1 MKLSR
6 LYSSDSRFEAI
17 IFNTNN
23 INAILATGTKP
34 HSVGK
39 TTLFKLIDYC
49 LIKKSKPKFLEANI
63 FEDFNFY
70 LELELADNSYLT
82 IRRKV
87 KKRTKI
93 AIKLHST
100 KEDFTFL
107 EDSSFDIIDGY
118 DKVMAF
124 FKEKINFSIN
134 GNKILKYRNYL
145 SYFLREKDDFSH
157 PFMLNKYKKGKDVE
171 WKTIV
176 ASLVGLDDTIVR
188 SKYNIEKEIENLESE
203 IASLENNSN
212 FSLSDI
218 EVAKETLLLLKAELE
233 EKETLYE
240 NFDFYLKE
248 NHINKELV
256 SEVEENVA
264 SLNKERYS
272 LDKKRKLIEQSLM
285 KEQEIDLKK
294 VQKLFNEVNINLSDM
309 LVKSYKDVLEFNDKI
324 TKDREIYLQAE
335 HQRIVKKLF
344 DIDESLLT
352 ENTKRKELLSVLTDT
367 DTFSKFKKIEQ
378 EIVTIKT
385 NISLVEERYK
395 KLREYKCKL
404 RRVKVLNKRRNRL
417 VLKLDHSIK
426 TPSDT
431 LVTIKDT
438 FKKLSRTVLGVDAIL
453 NIALN
458 SNDNLVFET
467 KVIDTAV
474 ILDNSK
480 EEGEAYSRMFCF
492 IFDASIA
499 LTYKNENFFHFIA
512 HDGLF
517 DNLGIEYKKGIVEVL
532 DLLVKN
538 RIQYIFTSIEDEID
552 NEDFLLL
559 CKSEYLVRELADT
572 KEKRL
577 FKMDSF

>member
-1 MKLSR
+1 MKLSK

-17 IFNTNN
+17 TFNTDN
-23 INAILATGTKP
+23 INAVLATGTKP

-49 LIKKSKPKFLEANI
+49 LIKKSKPKFLEANV

-93 AIKLHST
+93 AIKLHNA
-100 KEDFTFL
+100 KEDFTSL
-107 EDSSFDIIDGY
+107 EDSNFDIIDGY
-118 DKVMAF
+118 DKVMSF

-134 GNKILKYRNYL
+134 GSNIPKYRNYL

-176 ASLVGLDDTIVR
+176 ASMVGLDDTIVR
-188 SKYNIEKEIENLESE
+188 TKYNIEREIESLESE

-218 EVAKETLLLLKAELE
+218 EVAKETLLLLEAELE
-233 EKETLYE
+233 EKETLYT

-248 NHINKELV
+248 HHINKELV

-294 VQKLFNEVNINLSDM
+294 VQKLFSEVNVNLSEM

-335 HQRIVKKLF
+335 HQKIIKRLS

-404 RRVKVLNKRRNRL
+404 RRVKILNKRRDRL
-417 VLKLDHSIK
+417 VIKLDHSIK
-426 TPSDT
+426 TPGDT

-438 FKKLSRTVLGVDAIL
+438 FKRLSRTVLGVDAIL

-499 LTYKNENFFHFIA
+499 LTYKNQNFFHFIA

-538 RIQYIFTSIEDEID
+538 GLQYIFTSIEDEID
-552 NEDFLLL
+552 NEEFLTL
-559 CKSEYLVRELADT
+559 CKTEYLAKELADT
-572 KEKRL
+572 NTQRL
-577 FKMDSF
+577 FKMDTF

>member
-1 MKLSR
+1 MKLSK

-39 TTLFKLIDYC
+39 TTLFKLVDYC
-49 LIKKSKPKFLEANI
+49 LIKKSKPTFLEASV
-63 FEDFNFY
+63 FEDFTFY
-70 LELELADNSYLT
+70 LELELAYNSYIT

-93 AIKLHST
+93 AIKLHSS
-100 KEDFTFL
+100 KEDFTLL
-107 EDSSFDIIDGY
+107 EDSEFDIIDGY
-118 DKVMAF
+118 DNVLAF
-124 FKEKINFSIN
+124 FTEKINFLIN
-134 GNKILKYRNYL
+134 DNNIAKYRNYL

-157 PFMLNKYKKGKDVE
+157 PFMLNKYKKGTDVE

-176 ASLVGLDDTIVR
+176 ASMVGLDATIVR

-203 IASLENNSN
+203 IASLENNSH

-218 EVAKETLLLLKAELE
+218 EVVKETLLVLQNELN
-233 EKETLYE
+233 EKETLYK

-248 NHINKELV
+248 HHINKELV
-256 SEVEENVA
+256 DEVEEIIAN
-264 SLNKERYS
+264 LNKERYS
-272 LDKKRKLIEQSLM
+272 LDKKQKLIEKSLV

-294 VQKLFNEVNINLSDM
+294 VKKLFSEVHIHLSEM
-309 LVKSYKDVLEFNDKI
+309 LVKSYEDVIEFNNKI
-324 TKDREIYLQAE
+324 TKDRELYLQAE
-335 HQRIVKKLF
+335 HQRILKRLS
-344 DIDESLLT
+344 DIDDILLK
-352 ENTKRKELLSVLTDT
+352 ENNKRKELLSVLTDT
-367 DTFSKFKKIEQ
+367 DTFRKFKNIEQ

-385 NISLVEERYK
+385 NINLIEEKYK

-404 RRVKVLNKRRNRL
+404 KRVKILKKRKNKL
-417 VLKLDHSIK
+417 VTKLDHSIK
-426 TPSDT
+426 IPNDT
-431 LVTIKDT
+431 LKTIKAT
-438 FKKLSRTVLGVDAIL
+438 FKKLSRTVLGVDAML

-467 KVIDTAV
+467 KVIDTTV
-474 ILDNSK
+474 VLDNSI

-499 LTYKNENFFHFIA
+499 LAYKNQNFFHFIA

-517 DNLGIEYKKGIVEVL
+517 DNLGVEYKKGIVDVL
-532 DLLVKN
+532 NLLVQN
-538 RIQYIFTSIEDEID
+538 GLQYIFTSIEDEID
-552 NEDFLLL
+552 NEAFLSL
-559 CKSEYLVRELADT
+559 CKSEYLVKELADT
-572 KEKRL
+572 NTQRL
-577 FKMDSF
+577 FRMDTF

>member
-1 MKLSR
+1 MKLSK

-17 IFNTNN
+17 TFNTDN
-23 INAILATGTKP
+23 INAVLATGTKP

-49 LIKKSKPKFLEANI
+49 LIKKSKPKFLEAKV

-93 AIKLHST
+93 AIKLHNT
-100 KEDFTFL
+100 KEDFTLL
-107 EDSSFDIIDGY
+107 EDSNFDIIDGY
-118 DKVMAF
+118 DKVMSF

-134 GNKILKYRNYL
+134 GSNIPKYRNYL

-176 ASLVGLDDTIVR
+176 ASMVGLDDTIVR
-188 SKYNIEKEIENLESE
+188 NKYNIEREIESLESE

-218 EVAKETLLLLKAELE
+218 EVVKETLLLLKAELE
-233 EKETLYE
+233 EKETLYK

-248 NHINKELV
+248 HHINKELV
-256 SEVEENVA
+256 SEVEENVS

-294 VQKLFNEVNINLSDM
+294 VQKLFNEVNINLSEM

-335 HQRIVKKLF
+335 HQKIVKRLS

-404 RRVKVLNKRRNRL
+404 RRVKILNKRRDRL
-417 VLKLDHSIK
+417 VIKLDHSIK
-426 TPSDT
+426 TPGDT

-492 IFDASIA
+492 IFDATIA
-499 LTYKNENFFHFIA
+499 LTYKNVNFFHFIA

-538 RIQYIFTSIEDEID
+538 GIQYIFTSIEDEID
-552 NEDFLLL
+552 NEDFLSL
-559 CKSEYLVRELADT
+559 CKSQYLVRELADT

>member
-1 MKLSR
+1 MKLSK

-23 INAILATGTKP
+23 INAILATGERP

-49 LIKKSKPKFLEANI
+49 LIKKSKPKFLEASV
-63 FEDFNFY
+63 FEDFVFY
-70 LELELADNSYLT
+70 LELELADNSYIT

-93 AIKLHST
+93 AIKVHNAKTDLST
-100 KEDFTFL
+100 L
-107 EDSSFDIIDGY
+107 EDIEFDIIDGY
-118 DKVMAF
+118 ANVLAF
-124 FKEKINFSIN
+124 FKEKIDFELN
-134 GNKILKYRNYL
+134 GNKINKYRNYL
-145 SYFLREKDDFSH
+145 SYFLRDKDDFSH
-157 PFMLNKYKKGKDVE
+157 PFMLNKYKRGKDVE

-176 ASLVGLDDTIVR
+176 ASMVGLDDTVVR
-188 SKYNIEKEIENLESE
+188 KKYNLEKEIEKLESE
-203 IASLENNSN
+203 ISSLENNSN

-218 EVAKETLLLLKAELE
+218 EVVKETLLLLESELN
-233 EKETLYE
+233 EKETLYK

-248 NHINKELV
+248 HHINKELV
-256 SEVEENVA
+256 SEVEESV
-264 SLNKERYS
+264 SRLNKERYS
-272 LDKKRKLIEQSLM
+272 LDKKQKLIEKSLM

-294 VQKLFNEVNINLSDM
+294 VQKLFSEVNINLSDM
-309 LVKSYKDVLEFNDKI
+309 LIKSYEDVIEFNDKI
-324 TKDREIYLQAE
+324 TKDRELYLQAE
-335 HQRIVKKLF
+335 YSRIAQRLSEID
-344 DIDESLLT
+344 DILML

-385 NISLVEERYK
+385 NISLVKEKYR

-404 RRVKVLNKRRNRL
+404 RRVKVLNKRRDRL
-417 VLKLDHSIK
+417 VVKLDHSIK
-426 TPSDT
+426 APNDI
-431 LVTIKDT
+431 LVSIKET
-438 FKKLSRTVLGVDAIL
+438 FKRLSRLVLGVDAIL

-467 KVIDTAV
+467 KVIDTTV

-492 IFDASIA
+492 IFDASIG
-499 LTYKNENFFHFIA
+499 LTYKHQKFFHFIA

-517 DNLGIEYKKGIVEVL
+517 DNLGIEYKKGIMTVL
-532 DLLVKN
+532 NLLVEN
-538 RIQYIFTSIEDEID
+538 GLQYIFTSIEDEID
-552 NEDFLLL
+552 DKEFLELR
-559 CKSEYLVRELADT
+559 KSEYLIKELTDT
-572 KEKRL
+572 NEQRL
-577 FKMDSF
+577 FKMDTF